1 MSKETNV
8 AIIGCGYVGLEVA
21 KMLSQKKAHVTA
33 TTRKPERLSEL
44 SKVAQKSIIV
54 KGNDEDEFVPIIA
67 NNETIIITIASD
79 STEHYE
85 SAYLRTSSLFR
96 HLALEMDLPR
106 TLIYVS
112 SASVYGDHHGRWV
125 DEASELLAK
134 GEQAKILIE
143 SEKNYR
149 SLEEIGWDVCVL
161 RFAEV
166 YGPGRE
172 ISKKVRSFMDHPLPG
187 TGDQYT
193 NMVHRED
200 CVSAINYA
208 LIHHL
213 TGVYNLADD
222 DHSTKKELYDEISK
236 KTGLNS
242 VKWDPNLSSLPLQ
255 SKRVS
260 NHKIHGAGFHFIH
273 SGRIL
278 D

>member
-8 AIIGCGYVGLEVA
+8 AIIGCGYVGIEVA
-21 KMLSQKKAHVTA
+21 KMLNLKKANVTA
-33 TTRKPERLSEL
+33 TTRKPEKLSEL
-44 SKVAQKSIIV
+44 SKISQKSILV
-54 KGNDEDEFVPIIA
+54 KGNDEEEFVPIIA
-67 NNETIIITIASD
+67 NNETLIITIVSD
-79 STEHYE
+79 SSEHYE
-85 SAYLRTSSLFR
+85 SAYLHTSSLFR

-112 SASVYGDHHGRWV
+112 SATVYGDHRGRWV
-125 DEASELLAK
+125 DESSELLAK
-134 GEQAKILIE
+134 GEQAKVLIE
-143 SEKNYR
+143 SERNYR

-172 ISKKVRSFMDHPLPG
+172 ISKKVRSFLDHPLPG
-187 TGDQYT
+187 SGDQYT

-208 LIHHL
+208 LSHHL

-222 DHSTKKELYDEISK
+222 DHPTKKELYDEITK
-236 KTGLNS
+236 RGGLKP
-242 VKWDPNLSSLPLQ
+242 VKWDPNLSSLRLQ
-255 SKRVS
+255 NKRVS
-260 NHKIHGAGFHFIH
+260 NHKIHGAGYHFIH
-273 SGRIL
+273 PGRIL